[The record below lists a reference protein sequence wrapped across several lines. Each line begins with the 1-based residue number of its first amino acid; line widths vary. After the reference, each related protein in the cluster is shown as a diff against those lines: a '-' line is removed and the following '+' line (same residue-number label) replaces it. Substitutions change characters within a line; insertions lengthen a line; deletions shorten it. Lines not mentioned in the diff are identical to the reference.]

1 MKIPSRQ
8 ECLRLIRFGLVG
20 ASGVGVNMALF
31 HLGTKL
37 LFEAMPQVTRN
48 ALSGALAV
56 AISILTNFLLN
67 DAWTWRDRRR
77 ASRLGLWARMARY
90 YVVAGVAGAVQVGVM
105 LLLSVALGLHETLA
119 NLAGISAG
127 IAIKFFVNNL
137 WTFRADDAPA
147 PGLPTSPEAHPEH
160 AASTQHP

>member
-1 MKIPSRQ
+1 
-8 ECLRLIRFGLVG
+8 
-20 ASGVGVNMALF
+20 
-31 HLGTKL
+31 
-37 LFEAMPQVTRN
+37 
-48 ALSGALAV
+48 
-56 AISILTNFLLN
+56 
-67 DAWTWRDRRR
+67 
-77 ASRLGLWARMARY
+77 MARY

-127 IAIKFFVNNL
+127 IAINFFVNNL